1 VSKKKEILTI
11 TIEIISDDDSWQLE
25 VVNTVTGKAIMC
37 ENLDKMNEA
46 IETFQSLYTERE
58 LQVMWLST
66 TEAKD
71 EHIEEIRVLIGEI
84 QAELDAN
91 KS

>member
-1 VSKKKEILTI
+1 MSEKKEILTI
-11 TIEIISDDDSWQLE
+11 TVEIISDDNGWQLE

-37 ENLDKMNEA
+37 EDLDKMNET
-46 IETFQSLYTERE
+46 IETFHSLYMDRE

-71 EHIEEIRVLIGEI
+71 EHIEEIRVLIGKIQEEI
-84 QAELDAN
+84 DAN
-91 KS
+91 KT

>member
-1 VSKKKEILTI
+1 MSKKKEILTV
-11 TIEIISDDDSWQLE
+11 TIEIISDDDEWQLE

-37 ENLDKMNEA
+37 EDLDKMNET
-46 IETFQSLYTERE
+46 IEMFQSLYLERE

-71 EHIEEIRVLIGEI
+71 EHIEEIRGLIGKI
-84 QAELDAN
+84 QEELDAN
-91 KS
+91 KT

>member
-1 VSKKKEILTI
+1 MSKKKEILTI

-37 ENLDKMNEA
+37 EDLDKMNEA
-46 IETFQSLYTERE
+46 IETFQSLYTERD

-91 KS
+91 K

>member
-1 VSKKKEILTI
+1 MSKKKEILTV
-11 TIEIISDDDSWQLE
+11 TIEIISDDDEWQLE

-37 ENLDKMNEA
+37 EDLDKMNET
-46 IETFQSLYTERE
+46 IEMFQSLYVERD

-71 EHIEEIRVLIGEI
+71 EHIEEIRGLIGKI
-84 QAELDAN
+84 QEELDAN
-91 KS
+91 KT

>member
-1 VSKKKEILTI
+1 MSEKKEILTI
-11 TIEIISDDDSWQLE
+11 TVEIISDDNGWQLE

-37 ENLDKMNEA
+37 EDLDKMNEA
-46 IETFQSLYTERE
+46 IETFHSLYLERD

-71 EHIEEIRVLIGEI
+71 EHIEEIRTLIGKI
-84 QAELDAN
+84 QAEIDAD